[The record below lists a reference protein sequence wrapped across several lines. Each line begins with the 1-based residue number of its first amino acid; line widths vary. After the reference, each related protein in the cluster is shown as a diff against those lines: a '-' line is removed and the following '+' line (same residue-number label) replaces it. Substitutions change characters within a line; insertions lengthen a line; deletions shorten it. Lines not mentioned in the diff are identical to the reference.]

1 MYLFNME
8 KALIVINDLKENGLI
23 KDYAIGGGIAVIF
36 YIEPILTYDLDIFF
50 IPAGDSDGLLVL
62 SSLYDYLKKQGYT
75 PEKEHILIE
84 GIPVQF
90 LPVYN
95 DLIEEAVEKAGYTS
109 YKDTKIKVVKA
120 EYLIAIMLQT
130 YRPKDR
136 ERVIKFL
143 DESDFDTE
151 ELERILLKF
160 NLKDKFEKLM
170 RFYNEG

>member
-1 MYLFNME
+1 ME

-23 KDYAIGGGIAVIF
+23 KDYAVGGGIAVVF

-50 IPAGDSDGLLVL
+50 IPAGENDGLLVL

-95 DLIEEAVEKAGYTS
+95 DLIEEAVKKAEYTS

-143 DESDFDTE
+143 DEADFDTGQ
-151 ELERILLKF
+151 LEKILLKF
-160 NLKDKFEKLM
+160 NLKDRFEKVK
-170 RFYNEG
+170 RFYSED